1 MRPVEC
7 ENLRITYRK
16 GKTVAVDGLSFT
28 VDSGDIYIFIGPDG
42 AGKSSTF
49 KAVCGVLR
57 YDSGK
62 LLTFGVDPN
71 DDRAFEPVKE
81 KISFMPQG
89 LGQNLYKRLSVEEN
103 VNFFAD
109 LYGIYGEERERRKEL
124 LLKTTGLWEFR
135 DRPAGKLSGG
145 MMQKLSLCCILI
157 HKPELIVLDEPT
169 TGVDPVSRREIWRL
183 LYSFN
188 REGQTVLLST
198 SYMDEA
204 ERGTELLL
212 MKSGKSIVSGS
223 YDEVVS
229 TTSPV
234 FVVTGKEIYRVYREL
249 WKITNT
255 PRLKGDTVRVVV
267 PRSKLSD
274 FRALQERL
282 GFSAEPVDPELE
294 DLFVE
299 RVGLRRVELPPLF
312 KPAVSVPEEAV
323 VVDRVVKKFGS
334 FTAVNGVSFRV
345 KRGEIFGLLGPNG
358 AGKTTLIKT
367 ILGLY
372 RPTSGRILVAGKPVG
387 RDVKKL
393 IGYTSQ
399 KFSLY
404 HDLTVFENL
413 IYWGNVYG
421 VPRDAVKSTVSQ
433 VAPIFEL
440 DRFLNRLVSELPLGI
455 KQRVA
460 LLSAL
465 LHSPPILF
473 LDEPTSGVDP
483 VERDVFWQVIRELS
497 KEFGV
502 TVLVTTHYMDE
513 AEYCDRVLLMNRGK
527 AVALGAPRQLKEE
540 LRETL
545 GDAYLIYTDS
555 PFETEEFLRERGF
568 KTALFGRKVKVY
580 SKEPVTES
588 LLRELGVP
596 FRALKPSRIT
606 MEDVFVFRVLE
617 NV

>member
-1 MRPVEC
+1 MKPVEC

-16 GKTVAVDGLSFT
+16 GKTVAVDNLSFT
-28 VDSGDIYIFIGPDG
+28 ANSKDIFIFIGPDG

-49 KAVCGVLR
+49 KAVCGVLT

-71 DDRAFEPVKE
+71 DEKSFESVK
-81 KISFMPQG
+81 KRISFMPQG

-103 VNFFAD
+103 VDFFAD
-109 LYGIYGEERERRKEL
+109 LYGVTGKERERRKEL

-157 HKPELIVLDEPT
+157 HSPELLVLDEPT

-212 MKSGKSIVSGS
+212 MKSGKAIVSGS

-229 TTSPV
+229 TTSSV

-255 PRLKGDTVRVVV
+255 PRLKGDSVRVVV
-267 PRSKLSD
+267 PESKLSD
-274 FRALQERL
+274 FRALQKRL

-299 RVGLRRVELPPLF
+299 RVGLRRVELPSLF
-312 KPAVSVPEEAV
+312 RPAVSVPEEAV

-334 FTAVNGVSFRV
+334 FTAVNGVSFRI

-372 RPTSGRILVAGKPVG
+372 KPTSGRILVAGKPVG

-421 VPRDAVKSTVSQ
+421 VSRDAVKSTVSQ

-440 DRFLNRLVSELPLGI
+440 DPFLNRLVAELPLGI

-527 AVALGAPRQLKEE
+527 AVAMGAPRHLKEE

-555 PFETEEFLRERGF
+555 PFETEEFLKERGF

>member
-1 MRPVEC
+1 MKPVEC
-7 ENLRITYRK
+7 KNLRITYRK
-16 GKTVAVDGLSFT
+16 GKTVAVDDLSFT
-28 VDSGDIYIFIGPDG
+28 VNSGDIFIFIGPDG

-49 KAVCGVLR
+49 KAVCGVLT

-71 DDRAFEPVKE
+71 DESSFEPVKE
-81 KISFMPQG
+81 RISFMPQG

-103 VNFFAD
+103 VDFFAD
-109 LYGIYGEERERRKEL
+109 LYGVTGEERERRKEL
-124 LLKTTGLWEFR
+124 LLKTTGLYEFR

-157 HKPELIVLDEPT
+157 HRPELLVLDEPT

-198 SYMDEA
+198 SYLDEA

-212 MKSGKSIVSGS
+212 MKNGKKIISGS
-223 YDEVVS
+223 YENVVKTES
-229 TTSPV
+229 QAFLITSDDP
-234 FVVTGKEIYRVYREL
+234 YAVYQKL
-249 WKITNT
+249 WDITNT
-255 PRLKGDTVRVVV
+255 PRLKGDTVRVLIL
-267 PRSKLSD
+267 PEKLKD
-274 FRALQERL
+274 FRELQEKL
-282 GFSAEPVDPELE
+282 NFSAQPVEPDLE

-299 RVGLRRVELPPLF
+299 KVGLRRVVIPPVF
-312 KPAVSVPEEAV
+312 KPKTEVPESAV
-323 VVDRVVKKFGS
+323 VVESVVKKFGN
-334 FTAVNGVSFRV
+334 FTAVDGVSFSV

-372 RPTSGRILVAGKPVG
+372 RPTSGRISVAGKPVG
-387 RDVKKL
+387 KEVKRL

-404 HDLTVFENL
+404 HDLTVLENL

-421 VPRDAVKSTVSQ
+421 VSPSTVKSLVSQ
-433 VAPIFEL
+433 VAPVFEL
-440 DRFLNRLVSELPLGI
+440 QGFLNRQVAELPLGI

-497 KEFGV
+497 KKFGV
-502 TVLVTTHYMDE
+502 TVLITTHYMDE

-527 AVALGAPRQLKEE
+527 AVALGSPRKLKEE
-540 LRETL
+540 LKEEV
-545 GDAYLIYTDS
+545 GNAYLIYTDE
-555 PFETEEFLRERGF
+555 PFDLEEKLRTLGF

-580 SKEPVTES
+580 SLKPITEEYLKE
-588 LLRELGVP
+588 LKIP
-596 FRALKPSRIT
+596 FKKLKPSYIT
-606 MEDVFVFRVLE
+606 MEDVFVFRVSSD
-617 NV
+617 V

>member
-1 MRPVEC
+1 MKPVES

-16 GKTVAVDGLSFT
+16 GKTVAVDGLSFS
-28 VDSGDIYIFIGPDG
+28 VDRGDIFVFIGPDG

-49 KAVCGVLR
+49 KAVCGVLS
-57 YDSGK
+57 YDSGR

-71 DDRAFEPVKE
+71 NERAFEPVKE

-109 LYGIYGEERERRKEL
+109 LYGVDKEEREKRKEL

-157 HKPELIVLDEPT
+157 HRPELLVLDEPT

-212 MKSGKSIVSGS
+212 MKSGKAVVSGA
-223 YDEVVS
+223 YEEVVRMDAEVFLI
-229 TTSPV
+229 TSGNL
-234 FVVTGKEIYRVYREL
+234 FTVYEEL

-255 PRLKGDTVRVVV
+255 HRLKGDTIRVVV
-267 PRSKLSD
+267 DREKRKEFEEL
-274 FRALQERL
+274 RRKL
-282 GFSAEPVDPELE
+282 GFSATPVEPDLE
-294 DLFVE
+294 DVFV
-299 RVGLRRVELPPLF
+299 RKVGLRRVELPPAF
-312 KPAVSVPEEAV
+312 KPRSAVPEDAV
-323 VVDRVVKKFGS
+323 VVEKVVKKFGS
-334 FTAVNGVSFRV
+334 FTAVDGVSFSV

-372 RPTSGRILVAGKPVG
+372 RPTSGRVLVAGKPVN
-387 RDVKKL
+387 REVKKL
-393 IGYTSQ
+393 IGYMSQ

-404 HDLTVFENL
+404 QDLTVLENL
-413 IYWGNVYG
+413 IYWGSVYG
-421 VPRDAVKSTVSQ
+421 IPPSRVKSLVSE
-433 VAPIFEL
+433 VSSVFEL
-440 DRFLNRLVSELPLGI
+440 DRFLSRRVSELPLGI

-465 LHSPPILF
+465 VHAPPLLF

-483 VERDVFWQVIRELS
+483 VERDIFWQLIRGLS
-497 KEFGV
+497 TKFGI

-513 AEYCDRVLLMNRGK
+513 SEYCDRVLLMNRGR
-527 AVALGAPRQLKEE
+527 AVAIDSPRNLKEAF
-540 LRETL
+540 RSSY
-545 GDAYLIYTDS
+545 GDAYLVYTAT
-555 PFETEEFLRERGF
+555 PFETEEKLRSLGF
-568 KTALFGRKVKVY
+568 KTTLFGRKVKVY
-580 SKEPVTES
+580 SKEPITDEY
-588 LLRELGVP
+588 LKRLGVQCV
-596 FRALKPSRIT
+596 AVKPAQIT
-606 MEDVFVFRVLE
+606 MEDVFVYRVQ
-617 NV
+617 NG

>member
-1 MRPVEC
+1 MKPVEC

-16 GKTVAVDGLSFT
+16 GKTVAVDDLSFT
-28 VDSGDIYIFIGPDG
+28 VNSGDIFIFIGPDG

-49 KAVCGVLR
+49 KAVCGVLT

-71 DDRAFEPVKE
+71 DESSFEPVKE
-81 KISFMPQG
+81 RISFMPQG

-103 VNFFAD
+103 VDFFAD
-109 LYGIYGEERERRKEL
+109 LYGVTGEERERRKEL
-124 LLKTTGLWEFR
+124 LLKTTGLYEFK

-157 HKPELIVLDEPT
+157 HRPELLVLDEPT

-198 SYMDEA
+198 SYLDEA

-212 MKSGKSIVSGS
+212 MKNGRRIVSGS
-223 YDEVVS
+223 YENVVKTES
-229 TTSPV
+229 QAFLITSDDP
-234 FVVTGKEIYRVYREL
+234 YAVYQKL
-249 WKITNT
+249 WNITNT
-255 PRLKGDTVRVVV
+255 PRLKGDTVRVLI
-267 PRSKLSD
+267 PPEKLKD
-274 FRALQERL
+274 FRELQEKL
-282 GFSAEPVDPELE
+282 NFSARPVEPDLE

-299 RVGLRRVELPPLF
+299 KVGLRRVVIPPVF
-312 KPAVSVPEEAV
+312 KPKSEVPENAV
-323 VVDRVVKKFGS
+323 VVERVVKKFGD
-334 FTAVNGVSFRV
+334 FTAVDGISFTV

-372 RPTSGRILVAGKPVG
+372 RPTSGRISVAGKPVG
-387 RDVKKL
+387 KEVKRL

-404 HDLTVFENL
+404 HDLTVLENL

-421 VPRDAVKSTVSQ
+421 VSPSTVKSVVSQ
-433 VAPIFEL
+433 VAPVFEL
-440 DRFLNRLVSELPLGI
+440 QGFLNRQVAELPLGI

-502 TVLVTTHYMDE
+502 TVLITTHYMDE

-527 AVALGAPRQLKEE
+527 AVALGSPRKLKEE
-540 LRETL
+540 LKEEV
-545 GDAYLIYTDS
+545 GNAYLIYTDE
-555 PFETEEFLRERGF
+555 PFEIEEKLRTLGF

-580 SKEPVTES
+580 SLKPITEEYLKE
-588 LLRELGVP
+588 LKIP
-596 FRALKPSRIT
+596 FKKLKPSYIT
-606 MEDVFVFRVLE
+606 MEDVFVFRVSSD
-617 NV
+617 V

>member
-1 MRPVEC
+1 MRVVEC

-16 GKTVAVDGLSFT
+16 GKAVAVDGLSFS
-28 VDSGDIYIFIGPDG
+28 VKERDIFVFIGPDG

-49 KAVCGVLR
+49 KAVSGVLS

-71 DDRAFEPVKE
+71 DERSFEPVKE
-81 KISFMPQG
+81 KLSFMPQG
-89 LGQNLYKRLSVEEN
+89 LGQNLYKKLSVEEN
-103 VNFFAD
+103 VDFFAD
-109 LYGIYGEERERRKEL
+109 LYGVEGEEKEKRKDL

-135 DRPAGKLSGG
+135 NRPAGKLSGG

-157 HKPELIVLDEPT
+157 HKPELLVLDEPT

-188 REGQTVLLST
+188 REGQTVLIST

-212 MKSGKSIVSGS
+212 MKRGKSVVQGN
-223 YDEVVS
+223 YDEVVNTES
-229 TTSPV
+229 KVFLITSENLD
-234 FVVTGKEIYRVYREL
+234 GVYEEL
-249 WKITNT
+249 WRITNT
-255 PRLKGDTVRVVV
+255 PRLKGNKIRVVIG
-267 PRSKLSD
+267 SEKLSE
-274 FRALQERL
+274 FRELQKKL
-282 GFSAEPVDPELE
+282 NFSSEETEPNLE
-294 DLFVE
+294 DVFVE
-299 RVGLRRVELPPLF
+299 KVGLRRVKLPEVF
-312 KPAVSVPEEAV
+312 KPNFPFPESAV
-323 VVDRVVKKFGS
+323 VVEKVVKKFGS
-334 FTAVNGVSFRV
+334 FTAVNNVSFTV

-372 RPTSGRILVAGKPVG
+372 RPTSGKILVAGKPVG
-387 RDVKKL
+387 KEVKKI

-404 HDLTVFENL
+404 EDLTVIENL
-413 IYWGNVYG
+413 VYWGNVYG
-421 VPRDAVKSTVSQ
+421 VPPSKVKAIVSE
-433 VAPIFEL
+433 VSSAFEL
-440 DRFLNRLVSELPLGI
+440 EEFLNRLVSELPLGI

-497 KEFGV
+497 KKFGV

-513 AEYCDRVLLMNRGK
+513 AEYCDRILLMNRGV
-527 AVALGAPRQLKEE
+527 AVALGSPENLKRELSEVLGAP
-540 LRETL
+540 
-545 GDAYLIYTDS
+545 YLIYTDF
-555 PFETEEFLRERGF
+555 PFETEEKLKNLGF
-568 KTALFGRKVKVY
+568 KTSLFGRKVKVF
-580 SKEPVTES
+580 SKTPLTES
-588 LLRELGVP
+588 YLKNLGVS
-596 FRALKPSRIT
+596 FKLIKPSSVT
-606 MEDVFVFRVLE
+606 MEDVFVFKVLGD
-617 NV
+617 V

>member
-1 MRPVEC
+1 MKPVEC

-16 GKTVAVDGLSFT
+16 GKTVAVDDLSFT
-28 VDSGDIYIFIGPDG
+28 VNSGDIFIFIGPDG

-49 KAVCGVLR
+49 KAVCGVLT

-71 DDRAFEPVKE
+71 DERAFEPVKE
-81 KISFMPQG
+81 RISFMPQG

-103 VNFFAD
+103 VDFFAD
-109 LYGIYGEERERRKEL
+109 LYGVTGEERERRKEL

-157 HKPELIVLDEPT
+157 HRPELLVLDEPT

-198 SYMDEA
+198 SYLDEA

-212 MKSGKSIVSGS
+212 MKNGKKIVSGS
-223 YDEVVS
+223 YENVVKTES
-229 TTSPV
+229 QAFLITSDDP
-234 FVVTGKEIYRVYREL
+234 YSVYKKL
-249 WKITNT
+249 WDITNT
-255 PRLKGDTVRVVV
+255 PRLKGDTVRVLI
-267 PRSKLSD
+267 PPEKLEE
-274 FRALQERL
+274 FRELQEKL
-282 GFSAEPVDPELE
+282 NFSAQPVEPDLE

-299 RVGLRRVELPPLF
+299 KVGLRRVVIPPVF
-312 KPAVSVPEEAV
+312 KPKTEVPESAV
-323 VVDRVVKKFGS
+323 VVERVVKKFGD
-334 FTAVNGVSFRV
+334 FTAVDGVSFTV

-372 RPTSGRILVAGKPVG
+372 RPTSGRISVAGKPVG
-387 RDVKKL
+387 KEVKRL

-404 HDLTVFENL
+404 HDLTVLENL

-421 VPRDAVKSTVSQ
+421 VSPSTVKSLVSQ
-433 VAPIFEL
+433 VAPVFEL
-440 DRFLNRLVSELPLGI
+440 QGFLNRQVAELPLGI

-497 KEFGV
+497 KKFGV
-502 TVLVTTHYMDE
+502 TVLITTHYMDE

-527 AVALGAPRQLKEE
+527 AVALGSPRKLKEE
-540 LRETL
+540 LKEEV
-545 GDAYLIYTDS
+545 GNAYLIYTDE
-555 PFETEEFLRERGF
+555 PFDLEEKLRTLGF

-580 SKEPVTES
+580 SLKPITEEYLKE
-588 LLRELGVP
+588 LKIP
-596 FRALKPSRIT
+596 FKKLKPSYIT
-606 MEDVFVFRVLE
+606 MEDVFVFRVSSD
-617 NV
+617 V

>member
-1 MRPVEC
+1 MKPVEC

-16 GKTVAVDGLSFT
+16 GKTVAVDNLSFT
-28 VDSGDIYIFIGPDG
+28 ANSKDIFIFIGPDG

-49 KAVCGVLR
+49 KAVCGVLT

-71 DDRAFEPVKE
+71 DEKSFESVK
-81 KISFMPQG
+81 KRISFMPQG

-103 VNFFAD
+103 VDFFAD
-109 LYGIYGEERERRKEL
+109 LYGVTGKERERRKEL

-157 HKPELIVLDEPT
+157 HSPELLVLDEPT

-212 MKSGKSIVSGS
+212 MKSGKAIVSGS
-223 YDEVVS
+223 YDEVVN
-229 TTSPV
+229 TTSSV

-255 PRLKGDTVRVVV
+255 PRLKGDSVRVVV
-267 PRSKLSD
+267 PESKLSD
-274 FRALQERL
+274 FRALQKRL

-299 RVGLRRVELPPLF
+299 RVGLRRVELPSLF
-312 KPAVSVPEEAV
+312 RPAVSVPEEAV

-334 FTAVNGVSFRV
+334 FTAVNSVSFRI

-372 RPTSGRILVAGKPVG
+372 KPTSGRILVAGKPVG
-387 RDVKKL
+387 RGVKKL

-421 VPRDAVKSTVSQ
+421 VSRDAVKSTVSQ

-440 DRFLNRLVSELPLGI
+440 DPFLNRLVAELPLGI

-527 AVALGAPRQLKEE
+527 AVAIGAPRHLKEE
-540 LRETL
+540 LRETF
-545 GDAYLIYTDS
+545 GDTYLIYTDS
-555 PFETEEFLRERGF
+555 PFETEELLKERGF

-580 SKEPVTES
+580 SKKPLTEN

>member
-1 MRPVEC
+1 MKPVEC
-7 ENLRITYRK
+7 EKLRITYRK
-16 GKTVAVDGLSFT
+16 GKTVAVDNLSFT
-28 VDSGDIYIFIGPDG
+28 VNSGDIFIFIGPDG

-49 KAVCGVLR
+49 KAVCGVLT

-71 DDRAFEPVKE
+71 DEKSFEPVKE

-103 VNFFAD
+103 VDFFAD
-109 LYGIYGEERERRKEL
+109 LYGVTGEERERRKEL
-124 LLKTTGLWEFR
+124 LLKTTGLYEFR

-157 HKPELIVLDEPT
+157 HRPELLVLDEPT

-198 SYMDEA
+198 SYLDEA

-212 MKSGKSIVSGS
+212 MKNGKKIVSGS
-223 YDEVVS
+223 YEDVVKTDS
-229 TTSPV
+229 KVFLITSDNP
-234 FVVTGKEIYRVYREL
+234 YAVYQKL
-249 WKITNT
+249 WDITNT
-255 PRLKGDTVRVVV
+255 PRLKGDTVRVLI
-267 PRSKLSD
+267 PPEKLED
-274 FRALQERL
+274 FRELQEKL
-282 GFSAEPVDPELE
+282 NFSAQPVEPDLE

-299 RVGLRRVELPPLF
+299 KIGLRRVVLPPVF
-312 KPAVSVPEEAV
+312 KPKTEVPENTV
-323 VVDRVVKKFGS
+323 VVENVVKKFGD
-334 FTAVNGVSFRV
+334 FTAVDGVSFTV

-372 RPTSGRILVAGKPVG
+372 SPTSGRISVAGKPVG
-387 RDVKKL
+387 KDVKKL

-404 HDLTVFENL
+404 YDLTVLENL
-413 IYWGNVYG
+413 IYWGSVYG
-421 VPRDAVKSTVSQ
+421 VSPSTVKSLVSQ
-433 VAPIFEL
+433 VAPVFEL
-440 DRFLNRLVSELPLGI
+440 QEFLNRQVAELPLGI

-497 KEFGV
+497 KKFGV
-502 TVLVTTHYMDE
+502 TVLITTHYMDE

-527 AVALGAPRQLKEE
+527 AVALGSPRKLKEE
-540 LRETL
+540 LKEEL
-545 GDAYLIYTDS
+545 GNAYLIYTDE
-555 PFETEEFLRERGF
+555 PFDLEEKLKSLGF

-580 SKEPVTES
+580 SLKPVTEDY
-588 LLRELGVP
+588 LKELGIP
-596 FRALKPSRIT
+596 FKKLKSSYIT
-606 MEDVFVFRVLE
+606 MEDVFVFRVL
-617 NV
+617 NDV

>member
-1 MRPVEC
+1 MKPVEC

-16 GKTVAVDGLSFT
+16 GKTVAVDNLSFT
-28 VDSGDIYIFIGPDG
+28 ANSKDIFIFIGPDG

-49 KAVCGVLR
+49 KAVCGVLT

-71 DDRAFEPVKE
+71 DEKSFESVK
-81 KISFMPQG
+81 KRISFMPQG

-103 VNFFAD
+103 VDFFAD
-109 LYGIYGEERERRKEL
+109 LYGVTGKERERRKEL

-157 HKPELIVLDEPT
+157 HSPELLVLDEPT

-204 ERGTELLL
+204 ERGTGLLL
-212 MKSGKSIVSGS
+212 MKSGKAIVSGS
-223 YDEVVS
+223 YDEVVN
-229 TTSPV
+229 TTSSV

-255 PRLKGDTVRVVV
+255 PRLKGDSVRVVV
-267 PRSKLSD
+267 PESKLSD
-274 FRALQERL
+274 FRALQKRL

-299 RVGLRRVELPPLF
+299 RVGLRRVELPSLF
-312 KPAVSVPEEAV
+312 RPAVSVPEEAV

-334 FTAVNGVSFRV
+334 FTAVNSVSFRI

-372 RPTSGRILVAGKPVG
+372 KPTSGRILVAGKPVG
-387 RDVKKL
+387 RGVKKL

-421 VPRDAVKSTVSQ
+421 VSRDAVKSTVSQ

-440 DRFLNRLVSELPLGI
+440 DPFLNRLVAELPLGI

-555 PFETEEFLRERGF
+555 PFETEEFLRKRGF

>member
-1 MRPVEC
+1 MRVVEC
-7 ENLRITYRK
+7 ENLKITYKK
-16 GKTVAVDGLSFT
+16 GKTVAVDGLSFS
-28 VDSGDIYIFIGPDG
+28 VKGSDIFIFIGPDG

-49 KAVCGVLR
+49 KAVSGVLS

-71 DDRAFEPVKE
+71 DYRAFEPVKE
-81 KISFMPQG
+81 RLSFMPQG

-103 VNFFAD
+103 VDFFAD
-109 LYGIYGEERERRKEL
+109 LYGVEGKEKERRKEF

-157 HKPELIVLDEPT
+157 HKPELLVLDEPT

-188 REGQTVLLST
+188 REGQTVLVST

-212 MKSGKSIVSGS
+212 MNRGKSVVQGS
-223 YDEVVS
+223 YDEVVNTES
-229 TTSPV
+229 KVFLITS
-234 FVVTGKEIYRVYREL
+234 ENLDEVYEEL
-249 WKITNT
+249 WRLTDT
-255 PRLKGDTVRVVV
+255 PRLKGNRIRVVIG
-267 PRSKLSD
+267 REKLSD
-274 FRALQERL
+274 FMELQRRL
-282 GFSAEPVDPELE
+282 NFTVEETEPNLE

-299 RVGLRRVELPPLF
+299 KVGLRRVKLPNVFRPEL
-312 KPAVSVPEEAV
+312 SVPDDAV
-323 VVDRVVKKFGS
+323 VVENVVKKFGN
-334 FTAVNGVSFRV
+334 FTAVNNVSFTV
-345 KRGEIFGLLGPNG
+345 KKGEIFGLLGPNG

-372 RPTSGRILVAGKPVG
+372 RPTSGKILVAGKPVG
-387 RDVKKL
+387 KEVKRL

-404 HDLTVFENL
+404 EDLTVMENL

-421 VPRDAVKSTVSQ
+421 VPPSTVKSLVSQ
-433 VAPIFEL
+433 VSHSFEL
-440 DRFLNRLVSELPLGI
+440 DEFLNRLVSELPLGI

-497 KEFGV
+497 KKFGV

-513 AEYCDRVLLMNRGK
+513 AEYCDRILLMNRGV
-527 AVALGAPRQLKEE
+527 AVALGSPEE
-540 LRETL
+540 LKRTVSKKL
-545 GDAYLIYTDS
+545 GAPYLVYTDS
-555 PFETEEFLRERGF
+555 PFEAEEKLKSAGF
-568 KTALFGRKVKVY
+568 KTSLLGRKVKVF
-580 SKEPVTES
+580 SKVPITENS
-588 LLRELGVP
+588 IRSLGVSV
-596 FRALKPSRIT
+596 SRVKRSSVT
-606 MEDVFVFRVLE
+606 MEDVFVFKVLGD
-617 NV
+617 V